1 MRRAI
6 SGLPSL
12 HSWLRRD
19 RIVSLDLGLV
29 VDDDDSGGRESV
41 DVVVESWG
49 IRVFCWV

>member
-29 VDDDDSGGRESV
+29 VDDDDCGGRESV
-41 DVVVESWG
+41 DVVESRG